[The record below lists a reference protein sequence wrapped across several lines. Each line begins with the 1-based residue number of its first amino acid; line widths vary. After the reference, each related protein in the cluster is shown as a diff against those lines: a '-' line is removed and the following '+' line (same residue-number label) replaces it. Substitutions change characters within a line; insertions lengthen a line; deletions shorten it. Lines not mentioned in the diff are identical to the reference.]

1 MAPGRGRRDRE
12 RTHHL
17 TATANINLHVGRR
30 LSRIKTSKEDSDFLT
45 RNRNRRRIFFVAG
58 LEGPTQQF

>member
-1 MAPGRGRRDRE
+1 MAGRGRRHRE

-17 TATANINLHVGRR
+17 TAAANINHVGRK

-45 RNRNRRRIFFVAG
+45 RDRNCRR
-58 LEGPTQQF
+58 LSSLQQG